1 MPYFRQR
8 FFPHWKISQVSLL
21 LIRALLIR
29 LFKQWGLPK
38 AIRTDNGAPF
48 GVPSRDVVPVLSLW
62 LLAWG
67 IQPILNRPRS
77 PQDNPHVEG
86 NQGTSARWAE
96 VKACQSLEQMQ
107 QQLDS
112 ACVFQRD
119 HYRVR
124 RIGNKS
130 RKEVF
135 AQLYEKKR
143 PFELASFDI
152 NKAYQHL
159 AQVVYP
165 RKVSSNGAFVLYGK
179 QFQAGLPYKGQVV
192 FVKFVPGQVAWMCLD
207 KDQAFIKNIPDDRFS
222 EENLFNLT
230 FYQ

>member
-1 MPYFRQR
+1 M
-8 FFPHWKISQVSLL
+8 SLL
-21 LIRALLIR
+21 LIRAFLIS

-48 GVPSRDVVPVLSLW
+48 GVPSRDVVPILSLW

-96 VKACQSLEQMQ
+96 IEACQSLEQMQ
-107 QQLDS
+107 QHLDD
-112 ACVFQRD
+112 ACHFQRD

-143 PFELASFDI
+143 PFEQAHFDI
-152 NKAYQHL
+152 NKAYQYL

-165 RKVSSNGAFVLYGK
+165 RKVSANGAFALYGQ
-179 QFQAGLPYKGQVV
+179 QFQAGLPYKGQVI
-192 FVKFVPGQVAWMCLD
+192 FVTFVSKQVAWMCLD
-207 KDQAFIKNIPDDRFS
+207 KDQNLIKIIPDERFS
-222 EENLFNLT
+222 EETLFNLT